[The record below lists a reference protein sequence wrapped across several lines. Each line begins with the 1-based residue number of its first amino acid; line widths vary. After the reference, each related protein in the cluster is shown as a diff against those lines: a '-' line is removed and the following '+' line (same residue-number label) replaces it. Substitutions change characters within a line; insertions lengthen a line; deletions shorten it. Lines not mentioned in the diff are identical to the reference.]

1 MTSLDGTV
9 WGGPWDSGLWV
20 RGLDGGW
27 GLAAAACGT
36 SGPVSREPSPTAGFL
51 PRVCPHFRPGVGG
64 GLLEFPPF
72 PPFPPSGASCLRGL
86 LPTRWDEESHLS
98 PVREVQVAAPAHGR
112 ARETRRRRPER
123 CAELP
128 SSSGLCGPAQINV
141 SDPRAPPRER
151 VPQWP
156 LEDALGTHGPEPR
169 LRGALSA
176 CSPSGP
182 LSPTSNLHL
191 APTSLQPP
199 DAIRC
204 PLEE

>member
-156 LEDALGTHGPEPR
+156 LEDALGTHGPGVTSSSWPP
-169 LRGALSA
+169 
-176 CSPSGP
+176 CSPVTP
-182 LSPTSNLHL
+182 E
-191 APTSLQPP
+191 A
-199 DAIRC
+199 
-204 PLEE
+204 